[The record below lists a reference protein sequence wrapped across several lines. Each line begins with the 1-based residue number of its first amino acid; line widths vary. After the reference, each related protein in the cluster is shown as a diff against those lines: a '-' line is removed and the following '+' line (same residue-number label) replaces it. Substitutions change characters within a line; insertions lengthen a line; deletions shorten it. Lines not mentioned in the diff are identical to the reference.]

1 VNGNTI
7 PPGSLPLLSPIQN
20 SFGTGLSNGFVTV
33 LNSAGTALVF
43 SSYLGGD
50 ENSVSGLGIDSAAN
64 IYLAGGGGGP
74 FPIVNAV
81 NGVYLPLVPIPK
93 VGVRPGS
100 QSFIQKISLLSGT
113 SFSHPTTV
121 DFRPDPLPVGQSA
134 TAPVLLANTAAS
146 GNIAISNIVI
156 TGDYSQT
163 NDCPNTLLPATSCK
177 FQVTFAPA
185 AEGDRSGNITVTDTA
200 PGSPHVISLIGT
212 GLVPHVSLTPNPLAF
227 TSQAVGT
234 SSATQA
240 VTLTN
245 TGGAV
250 LTISSITTTGDFS
263 ESNDCGSQIGP
274 GSCHI
279 SLLFLPTA
287 LGNRTGVLSV
297 VDSASGS
304 PHTVNLNGTAVAPN
318 LGLGVPIGGI
328 STATVSAGSPA
339 TYMLSIG
346 GNGIGGVAALS
357 CTGFPKG
364 ATCSVPATENV
375 NANVPATFTVSVTTT
390 SRSLGMLRSPGL
402 SRSTW
407 LWAMATIS
415 LFVLPSVSASRRSM
429 SRRIRSKAWFVPV
442 ALVLLFC
449 SCGGGGGG
457 SNSGAN
463 PNGTPVGTYNLTVSA
478 VSGSNTQS
486 STLTLIV
493 R

>member
-1 VNGNTI
+1 VTKLDPSGTPIDSTYLGGTTPPQDAEGLVIAADPDGNAYVAGRANTGFPLVNPIQSTGSGTAFVSKLNADGSALLYSTFLGEFATPAGIAVDSARRTYVAGSVVVNGNTN

-33 LNSAGTALVF
+33 LNSACTALVF

-279 SLLFLPTA
+279 SLLFFTHRF
-287 LGNRTGVLSV
+287 GESNEC
-297 VDSASGS
+297 
-304 PHTVNLNGTAVAPN
+304 AV
-318 LGLGVPIGGI
+318 G
-328 STATVSAGSPA
+328 
-339 TYMLSIG
+339 
-346 GNGIGGVAALS
+346 
-357 CTGFPKG
+357 
-364 ATCSVPATENV
+364 
-375 NANVPATFTVSVTTT
+375 
-390 SRSLGMLRSPGL
+390 
-402 SRSTW
+402 
-407 LWAMATIS
+407 
-415 LFVLPSVSASRRSM
+415 RR
-429 SRRIRSKAWFVPV
+429 
-442 ALVLLFC
+442 
-449 SCGGGGGG
+449 
-457 SNSGAN
+457 
-463 PNGTPVGTYNLTVSA
+463 
-478 VSGSNTQS
+478 
-486 STLTLIV
+486 
-493 R
+493 

>member
-113 SFSHPTTV
+113 SISHPTTV

-177 FQVTFAPA
+177 FKVTFAPA

-245 TGGAV
+245 TGGAA

-328 STATVSAGSPA
+328 STATVSAGSRA

-346 GNGIGGVAALS
+346 A
-357 CTGFPKG
+357 TGLEG
-364 ATCSVPATENV
+364 
-375 NANVPATFTVSVTTT
+375 
-390 SRSLGMLRSPGL
+390 SLR
-402 SRSTW
+402 
-407 LWAMATIS
+407 
-415 LFVLPSVSASRRSM
+415 
-429 SRRIRSKAWFVPV
+429 
-442 ALVLLFC
+442 
-449 SCGGGGGG
+449 
-457 SNSGAN
+457 
-463 PNGTPVGTYNLTVSA
+463 
-478 VSGSNTQS
+478 
-486 STLTLIV
+486 
-493 R
+493 